1 MVPDERRA
9 LILRAA
15 ADLFSQRSYA
25 DVSVADIAA
34 VADVSLAD
42 IAAVAGVSVADI
54 AAVAGV
60 SPPLIVFHF
69 GSKRSLYLAVLDA
82 AAAAIR
88 AGLDGL
94 PGPPSLDRLR
104 AGVRFYA
111 GYART
116 HRAGFLSL
124 LRGGQDVAE
133 AAALVEAFRDELAA
147 QIRAAVSPG
156 PGRDD
161 GPGPLTLLAVR
172 GYLGYVDAVIVHWL
186 ALPEDQRDQGSADMI
201 AEVAAGAFAGGL
213 AAM

>member
-1 MVPDERRA
+1 MSTRARRMAPDERRA

-15 ADLFSQRSYA
+15 GDLFSQRSYA

-34 VADVSLAD
+34 A
-42 IAAVAGVSVADI
+42 
-54 AAVAGV
+54 AGV

-69 GSKRSLYLAVLDA
+69 GSKRSLYLAVLAA

-88 AGLDGL
+88 AGLDDL

-124 LRGGQDVAE
+124 LRGGQGVAE
-133 AAALVEAFRDELAA
+133 AAGLVEAFRDELAA
-147 QIRAAVSPG
+147 QIHAAVSPS

-161 GPGPLTLLAVR
+161 SPGTLTLLAVR
-172 GYLGYVDAVIVHWL
+172 GYLGYVDAVIAHWL
-186 ALPEDQRDQGSADMI
+186 ALPEDQRDQVSADMI
-201 AEVAAGAFAGGL
+201 ADVAAGAFAGGL
-213 AAM
+213 AAV

>member
-1 MVPDERRA
+1 MSTRARRMVPDERRA

-15 ADLFSQRSYA
+15 GDLFSQRSYA

-34 VADVSLAD
+34 A
-42 IAAVAGVSVADI
+42 
-54 AAVAGV
+54 AGV

-69 GSKRSLYLAVLDA
+69 GSKRSLYLAVLAA

-88 AGLDGL
+88 AGLDDL

-147 QIRAAVSPG
+147 QIHAAVSPG
-156 PGRDD
+156 PVRDD
-161 GPGPLTLLAVR
+161 GPGTLMLLAVR
-172 GYLGYVDAVIVHWL
+172 GYLGTST
-186 ALPEDQRDQGSADMI
+186 P
-201 AEVAAGAFAGGL
+201 
-213 AAM
+213 